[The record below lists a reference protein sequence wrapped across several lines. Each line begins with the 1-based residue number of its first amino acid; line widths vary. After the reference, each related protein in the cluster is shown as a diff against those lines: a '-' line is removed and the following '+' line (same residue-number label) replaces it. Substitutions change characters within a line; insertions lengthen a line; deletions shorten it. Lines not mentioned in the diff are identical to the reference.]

1 MSASLSSNARTHSEY
16 VELILQSQQ
25 HGRQEIGGQ
34 PIATAIH
41 ELALGHKRT
50 HWIWYVFPQIEFKY
64 QSETSRAFSVKYLGD
79 IEALLNHPE
88 IRANLNEAFR
98 LAALCL
104 DRPAARLSDV
114 FGGDERK
121 VVSSATLF
129 AGYLDRYLHRGCV
142 TLHLSAGKLLA
153 AAERCGL
160 SCQETT
166 KWLCSTD

>member
-1 MSASLSSNARTHSEY
+1 MNASLSSNARTPSEY

-34 PIATAIH
+34 PIATAIQ
-41 ELALGHKRT
+41 ELALGSKRT

-64 QSETSRAFSVKYLGD
+64 QSETSRVFSVRYLGD
-79 IEALLNHPE
+79 IEALLNHLE
-88 IRANLNEAFR
+88 TLANLNEVFH
-98 LAALCL
+98 LAALSL
-104 DRPAARLSDV
+104 DGPTARISDV
-114 FGGDERK
+114 FGADERK

-129 AGYLDRYLHRGCV
+129 AGYLDRYPHTGCV
-142 TLHLSAGKLLA
+142 ALHSSADKLLVI
-153 AAERCGL
+153 AERCGL